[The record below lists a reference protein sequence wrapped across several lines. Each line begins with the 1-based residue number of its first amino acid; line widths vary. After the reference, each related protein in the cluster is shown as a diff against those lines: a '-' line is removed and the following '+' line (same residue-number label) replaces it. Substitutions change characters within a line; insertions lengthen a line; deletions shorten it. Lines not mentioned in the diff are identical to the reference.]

1 MRPPLPRSLPRTLLA
16 LLCLALTGSLLALP
30 PAYAAGGRDGDPAQA
45 LARART
51 ALSGVPQPGTDAS
64 LALRALYRQLP
75 RLQREDPVAADEA
88 ERLLA
93 RPTEGL
99 RDARGDGYAAPATR
113 LCGGRVC
120 VHFVRRTAD
129 APDDRAWVRTTLR
142 LARRVLRQQ
151 VDQLGYRAPRNDG
164 TRGGDRRLDVYLA
177 DVGARGLYG
186 YCAPERRQGVRAGS
200 RTGSRSVTTAYCVLD
215 DDFSRDQFGT
225 RPGLSLRVTA
235 AHELFHA
242 VQFAYD
248 VRADPWLQ
256 ESTATWMEERL
267 VGGAD
272 DNRRYLPYGQVARP
286 WLPLDAFEATGFS
299 HYGAWPFWEYLAER
313 HGDGVVRR
321 VWERAGAYEGAPH
334 EYSTKAL
341 ATVLADHGGLTSVF
355 ARYVASNVARAQEYD
370 EGEAWPRPQVSERR
384 LLSPDGARGRRA
396 GARVRVDHLASRVVA
411 LSPRRSAEASLGR
424 GRYRLRVRVVGP
436 PARTSPAAYVVI
448 RTGTGDVLRRVALD
462 RDGSGTGAGAGAG
475 TTGAITTRF
484 PGEAQVLVVL
494 VNASDRFVCRRPD
507 PAYSCRGT
515 PRDDDETFRV
525 GGRLLRR

>member
-1 MRPPLPRSLPRTLLA
+1 MRPPLPRSLLA
-16 LLCLALTGSLLALP
+16 PVGPVLVGLVVAGVLLALP
-30 PAYAAGGRDGDPAQA
+30 PAHAGDGRDGDPAQA

-51 ALSGVPQPGTDAS
+51 ALVGGQQPGTDAS
-64 LALRALYRQLP
+64 VALRILYRQLP
-75 RLQREDPVAADEA
+75 RLRREDPVAADEA

-93 RPTEGL
+93 RPTEGV
-99 RDARGDGYAAPATR
+99 RDARGDGDAAPATR
-113 LCGGRVC
+113 RCGGRVC

-129 APDDRAWVRTTLR
+129 APEDRAWVRTTLR
-142 LARRVLRQQ
+142 VARRVLRQE
-151 VDQLGYRAPRNDG
+151 VDDLGYRAPRHDG

-186 YCAPERRQGVRAGS
+186 YCAPERRPGARRSA
-200 RTGSRSVTTAYCVLD
+200 RRGSRSVTTAYCVLD
-215 DDFSRDQFGT
+215 DDFARRQYGA

-267 VGGAD
+267 VGRAD

-286 WLPLDAFEATGFS
+286 WVPLDRFESTGFS
-299 HYGAWPFWEYLAER
+299 QYGAWPFWELLTGRY
-313 HGDGVVRR
+313 GDDVVRR
-321 VWERAGAYEGAPH
+321 VWERAGAYAGAPH

-341 ATVLADHGGLTSVF
+341 ASVLAPHGGLAAVF

-370 EGEAWPRPQVSERR
+370 EGAAWPRPQVSERR
-384 LLSPDGARGRRA
+384 LMSPDGRRGRRV
-396 GARVRVDHLASRVVA
+396 GARVQVDHLAGRVVA
-411 LSPRRSAEASLGR
+411 VSPRRSAEASLGR
-424 GRYRLRVRVVGP
+424 GRYRLHLRVVGP
-436 PARTSPAAYVVI
+436 AARTSPAAYVVI
-448 RTGTGDVLRRVALD
+448 RTHRGDVLRRVTLD
-462 RDGSGTGAGAGAG
+462 RDDSGTQ

-484 PGEAQVLVVL
+484 TGGAQVLVVL

-515 PRDDDETFRV
+515 PRDDDERFRV
-525 GGRLLRR
+525 GGRLVRR